1 MSIKF
6 QKFSFV
12 RISRFDKMHR
22 NRRRQKPAT
31 VNTPEND
38 IHSQISKHPLIEPSL
53 NLSKKNI
60 EFIPK
65 QLFQLSY
72 IENLYL
78 SDNSLEV
85 LPDKF
90 FEKLPRLCYLDLRN
104 NNLSE
109 IPTFGLADHKCLK
122 VALFS
127 RNNITKLPSELGF
140 VESLYAMHHIGNPII
155 WPEKEHLE
163 LSTPELK
170 KYLKKCVSNK
180 LDRRS

>member
-1 MSIKF
+1 MG
-6 QKFSFV
+6 
-12 RISRFDKMHR
+12 SRFDIMLR
-22 NRRRQKPAT
+22 NRRRQKQGPSAS
-31 VNTPEND
+31 TPEND
-38 IHSQISKHPLIEPSL
+38 IHLQISKHPLIEPSL

-78 SDNSLEV
+78 SDNKLEV

-104 NNLSE
+104 NKLTD

-140 VESLYAMHHIGNPII
+140 VKTLYAMHHIGNPII

-163 LSTPELK
+163 L
-170 KYLKKCVSNK
+170 
-180 LDRRS
+180 